1 MTEKRIEKLT
11 KWMKQEDVEFAFIT
25 STANL
30 FYLSNFYTNPH
41 ERVAGVGVFQN
52 EEPFIICPKMEMAS
66 AKNAGWNLEIV
77 GYDDT
82 ENPWEFI
89 QRAIQKRNVSVSAI
103 AIEKDH
109 LSFER
114 GERLQSLFPNVTFK
128 AVEEILNELRL
139 IKDESELAILRE
151 AAKLAD
157 LGVEI
162 GVNAIKEGVTEL
174 EVVAKIEYEL
184 KKKGVREMSFSTM
197 VLTGAKTAAPHGVPS
212 LDKIQKGDLVLFDL
226 GVILDGYCSDITR
239 TVAYHSINDKQ
250 QEIYDTVL
258 KAQLAAVEASKPGT
272 EIGKIDKAARDI
284 IAAAGYGEYFTHRIG
299 HGLGIDVHE
308 FPSLNATNTNPLR
321 TGMCYTI
328 EPGIYIPEI
337 GGVRI
342 EDDIYITDSSAEVL
356 TKYPKELQ
364 IVK

>member
-1 MTEKRIEKLT
+1 MEKRINELT
-11 KWMKQEDVEFAFIT
+11 KWMKQENVDFAFIT
-25 STANL
+25 STANI
-30 FYLSNFYTNPH
+30 FYLSKFYTTPH

-52 EEPFIICPKMEMAS
+52 DEPFMICPKMEMSS
-66 AKNAGWNLEIV
+66 AKKAGWSFEIV

-89 QRAIQKRNVSVSAI
+89 QNAIQKRNIAVSTL
-103 AIEKDH
+103 AIEKEH

-114 GERLQSLFPNVTFK
+114 GEKLQNIFPTAVFK
-128 AVEEILNELRL
+128 AVEEKLNELRL
-139 IKDESELAILRE
+139 IKDETELSILRE

-157 LGVEI
+157 FGVEV
-162 GVNAIKEGVTEL
+162 GVHAIKEGISEL
-174 EVVAKIEYEL
+174 EIVAKIEYEL

-197 VLTGAKTAAPHGVPS
+197 VLTGTKTAAPHGVPS

-239 TVAYHSINDKQ
+239 TVAYHSINDNQ

-258 KAQLAAVEASKPGT
+258 KGQLAAVETSKPGT

-284 IAAAGYGEYFTHRIG
+284 IAAAGFGEYFTHRIG

-308 FPSLNATNTNPLR
+308 FPSLNATNTNLLR
-321 TGMCYTI
+321 TGMVYTI
-328 EPGIYIPEI
+328 EPGIYVPEI

-342 EDDIYITDSSAEVL
+342 EDDIYITENGCEVL

-364 IVK
+364 IIK